1 MTLMSDVYYS
11 LFAVLCIRVKGL
23 TSLTTLDLRHS
34 CTLRSPKG
42 KSVPGSHSVAD
53 VAEDRWGRRCSVLSF
68 KLRAN

>member
-34 CTLRSPKG
+34 CPLRSPKG
-42 KSVPGSHSVAD
+42 KRVPGSHSVA
-53 VAEDRWGRRCSVLSF
+53 EHHWGRRCSVLSF
-68 KLRAN
+68 KLRVN